1 MMRARMYVCVCA
13 SVRIRAFFTRVNSG
27 ALHLWLTRRCIV
39 FCREEKNGLC
49 STVKRPAKLASP
61 PHPSTPRVRT
71 THFFPPELCTPA
83 NRTKSDTLFTHGST
97 KARKNRFARN
107 DPSRVQPPSNGYDR
121 IDASFLY
128 LHREFYRRLRSIKK
142 KKNK

>member
-71 THFFPPELCTPA
+71 THFFPPELCP
-83 NRTKSDTLFTHGST
+83 RTGRNPTLFSHMDR
-97 KARKNRFARN
+97 RKREKIV
-107 DPSRVQPPSNGYDR
+107 SRVTILLVFNP
-121 IDASFLY
+121 
-128 LHREFYRRLRSIKK
+128 RLTVTNRCLISLFTPGILSSTTFDKK
-142 KKNK
+142 EEK

>member
-1 MMRARMYVCVCA
+1 MRARMYVCVCA

-71 THFFPPELCTPA
+71 THFFPPELCP
-83 NRTKSDTLFTHGST
+83 RTGRNPTLFSHMDR
-97 KARKNRFARN
+97 RKNRFARN